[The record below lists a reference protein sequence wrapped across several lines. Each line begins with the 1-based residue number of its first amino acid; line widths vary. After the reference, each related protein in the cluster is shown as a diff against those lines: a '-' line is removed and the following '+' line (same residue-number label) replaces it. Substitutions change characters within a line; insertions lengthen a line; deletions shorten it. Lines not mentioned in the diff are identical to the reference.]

1 MSTWREG
8 FQSPYL
14 ASWDLDGLVQLT
26 IDKVEVKQV
35 QLMKLETKVVATFK
49 EAKLPSGAVCKPMLL
64 NAGNC
69 KLLHTAVK
77 SPNVELWSGLK
88 IELGVKPNKGRIGE
102 AMGLAIIRV
111 LSANDMPVNAKIELK
126 PSDDNWDKVLDY
138 VKSNSHLGMNIIIKN
153 LESKYTIDTL
163 TKKELSQY
171 VD

>member
-64 NAGNC
+64 NATNC
-69 KLLHTAVK
+69 KLLHSAVK

-111 LSANDMPVNAKIELK
+111 LSANDMPVNVKSELK
-126 PSDDNWDKVLDY
+126 VGDANWDKVLDY
-138 VKSNSHLGMNIIIKN
+138 VTSNKHLGMNIIVKN
-153 LESKYTIDTL
+153 LETKYTIETL
-163 TKKELSQY
+163 VKKELSKHI
-171 VD
+171 

>member
-14 ASWDLDGLVQLT
+14 ASWDLDGLIQLT

-111 LSANDMPVNAKIELK
+111 LSANDMPVNAKSELK
-126 PSDDNWDKVLDY
+126 LGDANWDKVLDY
-138 VKSNSHLGMNIIIKN
+138 VKSNSHLGMNIIVKN
-153 LESKYTIDTL
+153 LETKYIIDTL
-163 TKKELSQY
+163 TKKELSKH
-171 VD
+171 V

>member
-14 ASWDLDGLVQLT
+14 ASWDLDGLIQLT
-26 IDKVEVKQV
+26 IDKVEVTQV

-49 EAKLPSGAVCKPMLL
+49 EKTLPSGALCKKMIL

-69 KLLHTAVK
+69 KLLHNAVK

-111 LSANDMPVNAKIELK
+111 LSANDMPVNAKSELK
-126 PSDDNWDKVLDY
+126 VGDANWDKVLDY
-138 VKSNSHLGMNIIIKN
+138 VTSNKHLGMNIIVKN
-153 LESKYTIDTL
+153 LETKYTIETL
-163 TKKELSQY
+163 VKKELSKHI
-171 VD
+171 